1 MFLNN
6 DGAQRGYYPRCAPSF
21 CNFVKIF
28 VAMKQYSILFFFL
41 FCTCLS
47 FSQTPSLNFLLKSEF
62 AVTFPG
68 TPQAVVPDAQEKPY
82 FYLAA
87 KAGGLQ
93 VYNIENES
101 IPVLVKTISIAQ
113 LGNLEVMN
121 ATQRGTYFTLRWA
134 IFLAHKT
141 FRLPA
146 LPL

>member
-1 MFLNN
+1 
-6 DGAQRGYYPRCAPSF
+6 
-21 CNFVKIF
+21 
-28 VAMKQYSILFFFL
+28 MKRYSLLLACLFS
-41 FCTCLS
+41 TCLS

-121 ATQRGTYFTLRWA
+121 ATQRGTLLYLALGNFFGTQDLQAPGLA
-134 IFLAHKT
+134 IVNVSD
-141 FRLPA
+141 PA
-146 LPL
+146 NPSVLDVWDTGVIVQGSG